1 MFLRELLAW
10 RKGMN
15 GSRHGVVAVQ
25 APGRLANAF
34 GTLGMAS
41 LLLLGGTATAW
52 AALGTSVTL
61 VSGDPTNIYPGQ
73 STRLELT
80 LSNNNTAAAITAV
93 AFSNSLPGTL
103 ANGLKIAG
111 AATYTCTDPAGPST
125 AAGSGT
131 LTAALGSQSISLTAG
146 VIPARANNTDGTCT
160 IRIPV
165 TSGTTTGNAV
175 TYSYTILNGAVSGND
190 GGAVSNSGDV
200 SQSVN
205 VTAITK
211 PGIAKS
217 FSNSTVTLGGT
228 SSTLTLTLTNSNPV
242 EIANFSIAD
251 SFPQLG
257 GSGIIKVA
265 ATPAAT
271 ASCNNGGAA
280 PTFAPVAGATSIS
293 ATGTL
298 PAHSGATNGT
308 CTLTVAIEA
317 RQSNGA
323 YSTGPLTNT
332 ITASGDFSNDLG
344 LPAAANATANITV
357 TSPLG
362 VTKSF
367 SPSSLAEGQSG
378 VMTITLSNTSGSDLT
393 VTTFDDS
400 PIDGVGSLDAG
411 KGLLVTGV
419 GTTCAGGA
427 PSVLQVG
434 GIDRGVRLS
443 GGAIPAGGTCVVT
456 ASFTATTQVANTPV
470 TYTNTIPEGAVG
482 VATAGIVSQT
492 RSATILVADT
502 LRVLKSNN
510 ASNPRPGNP
519 AQYAITAQNWT
530 TSDMSNVRVLDTLG
544 NGMSFLNGTINGINY
559 TPALTGSGC
568 AGLTVTNST
577 GDSNLTFTIGTLP
590 QRVNASTPGACVV
603 TFYAMTD
610 VNAANGSSTV
620 NNIAAGAVC
629 TNNGAGLCN
638 GGGAASGN
646 SAVATTVLSAA
657 KSFSPAGPVSEGTV
671 SRMTITL
678 SNYSANPLTA
688 VSISDTLPL
697 SGSVQMQ
704 IANSPNAATTCGA
717 GTITAVAGTTSVSLN
732 GGTVPAR
739 AGIGSGAAGS
749 CALLVDVVAAAG
761 NYNNTVTVAGNETY
775 ANGATHSVNAS
786 ANASIT
792 YTSAL
797 SATKS
802 FSPSAI
808 ASGGRSTVTVRVN
821 NTGSA
826 ALTSVM
832 VSDPLPAGMVVAN
845 PANAY
850 TTCAGGATVT
860 ATPGAGTASMSGA
873 SIAGGGNC
881 DFIFSVT
888 ATGAGNWVNTIPVG
902 GISADGGV
910 INTTPVSGTLG
921 FNAPTNL
928 TVAKSSNPSTLTF
941 PGQVSVLTIT
951 LTNGNQAVT
960 NLAVTDWFTSDGGAG
975 SAANGMVIAS
985 TPAAATSCPSGL
997 VSATPGATSV
1007 TLSGASLSANASCT
1021 VSVNVTSTAVGGI
1034 TNYIPSGAI
1043 STDQGLSN
1051 SGQATT
1057 SLTTQANIGVV
1068 KKFTPNVVKPG
1079 ERSRLRLTFYNPTGM
1094 PMANLAVTDTLP
1106 AGVTVP
1112 SGANP
1117 VTNCLGATL
1126 SSPATDQVQLTGG
1139 NIVAA
1144 SGGVAASCY
1153 AEIDVYVAAQGDYVN
1168 TISAGG
1174 VTATAGG
1181 APATNSLPTSDTLRA
1196 KSPLEVQK
1204 AIIGKTLD
1212 AAIQSGSGFTTGT
1225 ATTTPGS
1232 AATLTIRLRNPNA
1245 AALTAA
1251 AFTDSLPTG
1260 LVVATTPN
1268 AATTCSGGA
1277 VLAAASATSIR
1288 LSGATIPG
1296 NGACSVTVD
1305 VLSNISG
1312 SYTNTIAPGGVTTL
1326 EGISNEDGTSA
1337 KLVVFVPPTVSKQFS
1352 PAVIAPNGTST
1363 LTIVLGN
1370 SNASA
1375 LTLASAFTDTLPI
1388 APGQISV
1395 AAVPGVSTTCR
1406 NNADSAA
1413 ATITNEADVALGAG
1427 HVAVRLPSGSKI
1439 PVGGCTITLN
1449 VTGATPG
1456 VHNNNIPAG
1465 ALQTDFGNNQQPA
1478 NSTLTISTLGY
1489 VSGRVFQDNNLTP
1502 NGIYEA
1508 GTDTPIAGVSIAL
1521 HTGASCSNA
1530 LVSQVGLSNPVTTD
1544 PLGNY
1549 LFAGLP
1555 AGTYSVCQ
1563 SSQPAGTTNGTTT
1576 AGAITSVNGST
1587 GTPGAASNPTT
1598 TSSQIIGIV
1607 LNGDGGGGEISG
1619 SSGNDFAEVAPS
1631 SISGVV
1637 FLDQNNNGTQNGAD
1651 TGISGV
1657 AVELLNNLGTVI
1669 ASTTT
1674 DGSGNYSF
1682 SNLLPGTYSVRE
1694 PTQPPSTSN
1703 GITTA
1708 GAVGNGGTAG
1718 TASALTTLPSVISSI
1733 ILPPNTS
1740 TSGNNFAEIPNTRS
1754 IYGRVFVDYDNN
1766 GTLDSP
1772 RDHGIGAQT
1781 INLTGFDINGN
1792 PASASAITASDG
1804 TYSFTGLP
1812 EGTYILT
1819 QPSQPTGTS
1828 NGITSCVSAGCTV
1841 TGVGTTPSVI
1851 GNIILT
1857 GAVTVSGD
1865 NNFAETAAATPDL
1878 AIAKTHS
1885 PDSFGTGGNTGYYT
1899 ITPSNVGSAATSGVI
1914 TVVDTLPAGITVAAP
1929 ATGTG
1934 WTCVGAIGA
1943 SSVSCTSGVVIAAN
1957 ATGNP
1962 ITLRV
1967 AVASGLSGQ
1976 ILINTAV
1983 ISGGGEP
1990 PGFDGNNTATDPTP
2004 ITGTA
2009 SLSGSVWIDANH
2021 DRVKDVGEAV
2031 KSGWGVE
2038 LLLGDVLVAS
2048 TVSGSDGSYAL
2059 TGIAPGSGYQL
2070 RFREPT
2076 TQAIFGYAVT
2086 NERGITPVDNT
2097 RDTGATTV
2105 NNAAANPSNPAGA
2118 DVSSR
2123 DGTLRGLKF
2132 LAGDDI
2138 IQQSLPLDPA
2148 GVIYDSITG
2157 LPVSGALVEL
2167 RVGGVAVPS
2176 SCLVTSNP
2184 QTTGSDGFYQFLLLP
2199 GPPGGCPASGST
2211 FTLAVT
2217 APGSY
2222 LPAPSTFVP
2231 ACAGALTVGSSVTP
2245 WEVRDVDPGVGVNY
2259 LSTTPHATVVGA
2271 CPGTTAGLAPANQA
2285 SSQYYYDF
2293 IITFGGGG
2301 SANVVNN
2308 HIPLDPVL
2316 SGAIRMTKTTPL
2328 VNVSKGDLVPYTITA
2343 TNTLTGTLSNVDLP
2357 DLLPPGF
2364 KYKVGSAT
2372 YDDDC
2377 NGPIAPV
2384 HLEPTVSG
2392 RYLTWP
2398 NRTFTA
2404 AGTAQSCKRVKLILV
2419 VGAGVGEGEYT
2430 NQVWAVNTIANTQIS
2445 NTAAAT
2451 VRVVPDP
2458 TFDCSDI
2465 IGKVFDDQNANGYQ
2479 DEGEPG
2485 IANVRVVTA
2494 RGLLV
2499 TTDRDGRFH
2508 VACADIPQ
2516 AQHGSN
2522 FIMKLDER
2530 SLPSGYRLTTE
2541 NPREVRTTRGKMVKL
2556 NFGAAIHRVVRLE
2569 LSDAAFLA
2577 GKTDPVAAL
2586 ARALDKLPETL
2597 RVKPSVVRLAYQAG
2611 KADADLASARL
2622 RAVRERLEE
2631 LWKAQ
2636 GCCYT
2641 LVFEEEIFE
2650 RAATRKGGAK

>member
-1 MFLRELLAW
+1 M
-10 RKGMN
+10 
-15 GSRHGVVAVQ
+15 
-25 APGRLANAF
+25 AN
-34 GTLGMAS
+34 S
-41 LLLLGGTATAW
+41 
-52 AALGTSVTL
+52 GTS
-61 VSGDPTNIYPGQ
+61 Q
-73 STRLELT
+73 
-80 LSNNNTAAAITAV
+80 
-93 AFSNSLPGTL
+93 
-103 ANGLKIAG
+103 
-111 AATYTCTDPAGPST
+111 
-125 AAGSGT
+125 
-131 LTAALGSQSISLTAG
+131 QSIG
-146 VIPARANNTDGTCT
+146 VLALNKPT
-160 IRIPV
+160 I
-165 TSGTTTGNAV
+165 S
-175 TYSYTILNGAVSGND
+175 
-190 GGAVSNSGDV
+190 
-200 SQSVN
+200 
-205 VTAITK
+205 
-211 PGIAKS
+211 
-217 FSNSTVTLGGT
+217 
-228 SSTLTLTLTNSNPV
+228 
-242 EIANFSIAD
+242 
-251 SFPQLG
+251 
-257 GSGIIKVA
+257 
-265 ATPAAT
+265 
-271 ASCNNGGAA
+271 
-280 PTFAPVAGATSIS
+280 
-293 ATGTL
+293 
-298 PAHSGATNGT
+298 
-308 CTLTVAIEA
+308 
-317 RQSNGA
+317 
-323 YSTGPLTNT
+323 
-332 ITASGDFSNDLG
+332 
-344 LPAAANATANITV
+344 
-357 TSPLG
+357 
-362 VTKSF
+362 KSF
-367 SPSSLAEGQSG
+367 SPSTLVLGGASGTLTITISNSNSVAIADFSLTDVFPVLANPANGGAVEGIIQVVNAGAATSSCTGAGIPATFTPANGATTISATGGTLAANGSCSLTVPVEAKHTNGLDTVTQANTINASTQFGNYIGIPAANNATANVTVRSPLRVAKAFTNGALASGQSD
-378 VMTITLSNTSGSDLT
+378 TLT
-393 VTTFDDS
+393 VTLYNDSTTPLAITSFTDD
-400 PIDGVGSLDAG
+400 PIDGVLPAG
-411 KGLLVTGV
+411 AGHPAYGLSVTGQS
-419 GTTCAGGA
+419 TSCGGA
-427 PSVLQVG
+427 VAATTNNTGVTQTG
-434 GIDRGVRLS
+434 GS
-443 GGAIPAGGTCVVT
+443 IPAGGSCAITVT
-456 ASFTATTQVANTPV
+456 FTATVAAAQTPV
-470 TYTNTIPEGAVG
+470 TYTNTIPRGAVDVG
-482 VATAGIVSQT
+482 NTAIVSQGPVSANIFVADYFHVT
-492 RSATILVADT
+492 KSATPSVA
-502 LRVLKSNN
+502 
-510 ASNPRPGNP
+510 APGNP
-519 AQYAITAQNWT
+519 VRYSLTVYNY
-530 TSDMSNVRVLDTLG
+530 SNTVLNNVAVTDSLP
-544 NGMSFLNGTINGINY
+544 NGMTVLQGVPYNAYYNCGGADIPVS
-559 TPALTGSGC
+559 ATGS
-568 AGLTVTNST
+568 ATTPV
-577 GDSNLTFTIGTLP
+577 FTIASFPARSSVNTAGSCTL
-590 QRVNASTPGACVV
+590 VFWG
-603 TFYAMTD
+603 MTD
-610 VNAANGSSTV
+610 KVAANGTLTDNTIQVNQVCDAGNVHCNQAPSNTTSGSIST
-620 NNIAAGAVC
+620 AVL
-629 TNNGAGLCN
+629 TG
-638 GGGAASGN
+638 
-646 SAVATTVLSAA
+646 A
-657 KSFSPAGPVSEGTV
+657 KSFSPAGPLFEGA
-671 SRMTITL
+671 ITRL
-678 SNYSANPLTA
+678 TLALYNNSANALTNVALTDNLPTSGGQHLSIANPANA
-688 VSISDTLPL
+688 VS
-697 SGSVQMQ
+697 
-704 IANSPNAATTCGA
+704 TCGSP
-717 GTITAVAGTTSVSLN
+717 TITATPGAYVLSMS
-732 GGTVPAR
+732 GGSITAR
-739 AGIGSGAAGS
+739 ASNGLGSAGS
-749 CALLVDVVAAAG
+749 CTLSVDVIGPAG
-761 NYNNTVTVAGNETY
+761 VYTNTVLTTDVSATETY
-775 ANGATHSVNAS
+775 PDSTTHLINMA
-786 ANASIT
+786 ANATAGLT
-792 YTSAL
+792 YNSAL
-797 SATKS
+797 SAAKT
-802 FSPSAI
+802 FNPSAVS
-808 ASGGRSTVTVRVN
+808 SGGSSRVTIRLSN
-821 NTGSA
+821 GGAT
-826 ALTSVM
+826 ALTHVT
-832 VSDPLPAGMVVAN
+832 VSDPLPVGMVVAN

-850 TTCAGGATVT
+850 STCDGAPVITAVPGTGNNTGSVGMTGATIAGNASCDLLFDVAATGGA
-860 ATPGAGTASMSGA
+860 
-873 SIAGGGNC
+873 
-881 DFIFSVT
+881 
-888 ATGAGNWVNTIPVG
+888 NWVNTIPVG
-902 GISADGGV
+902 NITADGGV
-910 INTTPVSGTLG
+910 INQSAVVGTLVYQ
-921 FNAPTNL
+921 APTNL
-928 TVAKSSNPSTLTF
+928 TVGKTTNPNTLTF

-951 LTNGNQAVT
+951 VTNGSQTVN
-960 NLAVTDWFTSDGGAG
+960 NLRLTDYFTVGGTVG
-975 SAANGMVIAS
+975 GVANGMIIAT
-985 TPAAATSCPSGL
+985 TPGAATTCPGG
-997 VSATPGATSV
+997 VVAATPGGTSV
-1007 TLSGASLSANASCT
+1007 SLSGANMSASTTCT
-1021 VSVNVTSTAVGGI
+1021 ITVNVTSTAVGGI
-1034 TNYIPSGAI
+1034 TNTIPAGAI
-1043 STDQGLSN
+1043 ITEQGLSN
-1051 SGQATT
+1051 SGLASTGLAT
-1057 SLTTQANIGVV
+1057 SSNIGVI

-1079 ERSRLRLTFYNPTGM
+1079 ERSRLRLTFYNPTSM

-1117 VTNCLGATL
+1117 VTDCLGGTL
-1126 SSPATDQVQLTGG
+1126 SSPATNQVQLTGG

-1144 SGGVAASCY
+1144 SGGTAASCY

-1168 TISAGG
+1168 TIPAGG

-1196 KSPLEVQK
+1196 KSALEVQK

-1212 AAIQSGSGFTTGT
+1212 AAIQSGSGFSSGT

-1232 AATLTIRLRNPNA
+1232 AATLTIRLRNSNA
-1245 AALTAA
+1245 VALTAA
-1251 AFTDSLPTG
+1251 AFTDNLPTG

-1268 AATTCSGGA
+1268 ATTTCSGGT
-1277 VLAAASATSIR
+1277 VLATASSTSIR

-1296 NGACSVTVD
+1296 SGACTVTVD

-1312 SYTNTIAPGGVTTL
+1312 SYTNTIASGGVTTA
-1326 EGISNEDGTSA
+1326 EGVSNEEGTRA
-1337 KLVVFVPPTVSKQFS
+1337 KLVVSVPPTVSKQFA
-1352 PAVIAPNGTST
+1352 PAVIPPNGTST

-1413 ATITNEADVALGAG
+1413 ATITNEADVALNAG

-1502 NGIYEA
+1502 NGIYEP

-1530 LVSQVGLSNPVTTD
+1530 LVSQVGLTNPVTTD

-1549 LFAGLP
+1549 LFSSLP

-1576 AGAITSVNGST
+1576 AGAITPVNSST
-1587 GTPGAASNPTT
+1587 GTPGTASNPTS

-1619 SSGNDFAEVAPS
+1619 SSGNNFAEVAPS
-1631 SISGVV
+1631 SISGTV
-1637 FLDQNNNGTQNGAD
+1637 FLDQNNNGIQNGAD
-1651 TGISGV
+1651 TGISSV
-1657 AVELLNNLGTVI
+1657 RVDLLDGSGTLI
-1669 ASTTT
+1669 TFTNT
-1674 DGSGNYSF
+1674 DASGNYSF

-1718 TASALTTLPSVISSI
+1718 TASGLTTLPSVITSI

-1740 TSGNNFAEIPNTRS
+1740 VSGNNFAEIPNTRS

-1772 RDHGIGAQT
+1772 RDHGIGAQP
-1781 INLTGFDINGN
+1781 INLTGTDINGN
-1792 PASASAITASDG
+1792 PVSASTATASDG

-1812 EGTYILT
+1812 EGTYILA
-1819 QPSQPTGTS
+1819 QPNQPTGTS

-1851 GNIILT
+1851 GNIVLT
-1857 GAVTVSGD
+1857 GAATVSGE
-1865 NNFAETAAATPDL
+1865 NNFAETATATPDL

-1899 ITPSNVGSAATSGVI
+1899 ITPSNVGSAATSGLI

-1934 WTCVGAIGA
+1934 WSCVGAIGA
-1943 SSVSCTSGVVIAAN
+1943 SSVSCTSSAVIAAN
-1957 ATGNP
+1957 ATGNA

-1983 ISGGGEP
+1983 ISGGSEP

-2009 SLSGSVWIDANH
+2009 SLSGSVWVDVNH

-2038 LLLGDVLVAS
+2038 LLLGNVLVAS
-2048 TVSGSDGSYAL
+2048 TVSGSDGRYAI

-2086 NERGITPVDNT
+2086 NERGVTPVDNT

-2105 NNAAANPSNPAGA
+2105 NTAAANPSNPAGA

-2138 IQQSLPLDPA
+2138 VQQSLPLDPA
-2148 GVIYDSITG
+2148 GVIYDAITG

-2231 ACAGALTVGSSVTP
+2231 ACAGTLTVGSSVTP

-2259 LSTTPHATVVGA
+2259 LSATPHATVIGA
-2271 CPGTTAGLAPANQA
+2271 CPGSTAGLAPANQV

-2328 VNVSKGDLVPYTITA
+2328 INVSKGDLVPYTITA

-2364 KYKVGSAT
+2364 KYKAGSAS

-2392 RYLTWP
+2392 RTLTWP

-2404 AGTAQSCKRVKLILV
+2404 AGTAQSCKRIKLILV

-2430 NQVWAVNTIANTQIS
+2430 NLVWAVNTIVNTRIS

-2485 IANVRVVTA
+2485 IPNVRVATA

-2499 TTDRDGRFH
+2499 TTDKDGRFH

-2569 LSDAAFLA
+2569 LSDAAFQA
-2577 GKTDPVAAL
+2577 GASDPAPAL
-2586 ARALDKLPETL
+2586 ASALDKLPETL

-2611 KADADLASARL
+2611 KEDGALASARL

-2650 RAATRKGGAK
+2650 RASAKKGGAK